1 MKRLIALLLL
11 VVTLSPAIAVQ
22 PDEVLKDAG
31 LEARARHIS
40 AGLRCLVCQNQSID
54 ESDATVA
61 RDLRLLIREQ
71 LQQGRSDSEI
81 VDFVVA
87 RYGEFVLLR
96 PRFEGTTLVLWLA
109 PFAIL
114 AVAAVAAFRRRGQVA
129 AAPLDDVEKAE
140 IAALLTEDGGQ
151 AAKPP
156 QT

>member
-11 VVTLSPAIAVQ
+11 VATLSPAIAVQ

-129 AAPLDDVEKAE
+129 AAPLNDVEKAE
-140 IAALLTEDGGQ
+140 IAALLTEDGEQ